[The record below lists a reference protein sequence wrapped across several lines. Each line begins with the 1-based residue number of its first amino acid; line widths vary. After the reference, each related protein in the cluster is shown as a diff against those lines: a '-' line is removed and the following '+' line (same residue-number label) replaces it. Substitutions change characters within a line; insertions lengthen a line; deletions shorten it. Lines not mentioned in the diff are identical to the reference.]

1 MVNVKSVPAS
11 LNDIHTKY
19 DEEIQSLN
27 LPKHLSSSKVDET
40 NDNVDRRNIFILD
53 CYISRLRNTIF
64 MSDIIINKLTKDNPD
79 LLKTVLESINQEQ
92 QEKNQ
97 EKNQSFTEID

>member
-1 MVNVKSVPAS
+1 MVNVKSVPTT
-11 LNDIHTKY
+11 LNCVFKKY

-27 LPKHLSSSKVDET
+27 LPKHLCSSKDDET
-40 NDNVDRRNIFILD
+40 NDDVDRRNIFILD

-79 LLKTVLESINQEQ
+79 LLKEVLQKINDEQE
-92 QEKNQ
+92 Q

>member
-1 MVNVKSVPAS
+1 MVNVKSVPTT
-11 LNDIHTKY
+11 LNCVFKKY

-27 LPKHLSSSKVDET
+27 LAKHLCSSKVDET
-40 NDNVDRRNIFILD
+40 NDDVDSRNIFILD

-79 LLKTVLESINQEQ
+79 LLKEVLQKINDDQE
-92 QEKNQ
+92 Q

>member
-1 MVNVKSVPAS
+1 MVNVKSVPTT

-27 LPKHLSSSKVDET
+27 LPKHLSSSKDNET
-40 NDNVDRRNIFILD
+40 NDDVNMRNIFILD

-64 MSDIIINKLTKDNPD
+64 LSDIIINKLTKDNPD
-79 LLKTVLESINQEQ
+79 LLKEVLQKINDEQ
-92 QEKNQ
+92 QQ
-97 EKNQSFTEID
+97 ENQSFKEID